1 MPLSQQ
7 LKSEMT
13 GFPTEM
19 LPQKEDESHVA
30 ESGKMSDFNKS
41 KSSEIPPLEEC
52 TNSSTEAHLPSP
64 DHMALL
70 LSIESQLKG
79 LSDNIHSLGKAVS
92 DIKSP
97 DYRAVFYPMMNRS
110 IPQTR
115 HPYCMIVGFHPKDS
129 FCAALKQMPTS
140 NFVIIDGDNGLLLC

>member
-41 KSSEIPPLEEC
+41 KEHRSKNI
-52 TNSSTEAHLPSP
+52 TQEAKNNKV
-64 DHMALL
+64 
-70 LSIESQLKG
+70 LKME
-79 LSDNIHSLGKAVS
+79 DE
-92 DIKSP
+92 
-97 DYRAVFYPMMNRS
+97 Y
-110 IPQTR
+110 
-115 HPYCMIVGFHPKDS
+115 
-129 FCAALKQMPTS
+129 LK
-140 NFVIIDGDNGLLLC
+140 